1 MLRSIFAPALDAST
15 VKSTFCAATKG
26 AVRSAAIKAK
36 LTRSVRIIRE
46 PFRPAPSMTSE
57 ILVGGTG
64 RGKAGGDLRSA
75 VMRLS
80 QCSSES
86 DAGAEDLDASR
97 VRRFERRRDGDC
109 STASAAGDGGDNHGL
124 LVYAAV
130 DDDRLAGAKADRAG
144 DRD

>member
-36 LTRSVRIIRE
+36 LTRSVRIISE
-46 PFRPAPSMTSE
+46 SFRPAPSMTSPE
-57 ILVGGTG
+57 ILVGGTR

-80 QCSSES
+80 QCRSES
-86 DAGAEDLDASR
+86 DAGARNLDAGR
-97 VRRFERRRDGDC
+97 VRRFERCRDSDC
-109 STASAAGDGGDNHGL
+109 GSASAEGGGGHNHGL
-124 LVYAAV
+124 LVCAAV
-130 DDDRLAGAKADRAG
+130 NRDRLTNAKADRAG
-144 DRD
+144 Q